1 MMWKRGFILL
11 WILANEGI
19 EEAELLEGI
28 RKQLSTI
35 DDDLEQLLRDL
46 LAENIAEE
54 RENGLYITE
63 NAKPLLKL
71 MLNAED
77 NTRMVF
83 SEYMDEN
90 GNTIRGIRSYNMA
103 YKNGDKILYDFFGE
117 YETYKLIRD
126 KINAK

>member
-1 MMWKRGFILL
+1 MWRRGFILL

-28 RKQLSTI
+28 RKQLSAI
-35 DDDLEQLLRDL
+35 DDDLEQLLKDL
-46 LAENIAEE
+46 LAENIVEE
-54 RENGLYITE
+54 RNGLYITE

-71 MLNAED
+71 MLNADD

-83 SEYMDEN
+83 SEYTDEN

-126 KINAK
+126 KMNAK

>member
-1 MMWKRGFILL
+1 MWRRGFILL

-28 RKQLSTI
+28 RKQLSAI
-35 DDDLEQLLRDL
+35 DDDLEQLLKDL
-46 LAENIAEE
+46 LTENIVEE

-71 MLNAED
+71 MLNADD

-83 SEYMDEN
+83 SEYTDEN

-126 KINAK
+126 KMNAK